1 MYECGDC
8 AYIYGGCV
16 CKNDDATPV
25 LGMCTLEGV
34 TYVDAGSDA
43 YITGSGSYVAGGCSC
58 RTGCGA
64 CVTNGSA
71 YIPSGGAHLAG
82 G

>member
-43 YITGSGSYVAGGCSC
+43 YTTGCGSYAA
-58 RTGCGA
+58 GCGA

-71 YIPSGGAHLAG
+71 YIPSGGAHLANG
-82 G
+82 